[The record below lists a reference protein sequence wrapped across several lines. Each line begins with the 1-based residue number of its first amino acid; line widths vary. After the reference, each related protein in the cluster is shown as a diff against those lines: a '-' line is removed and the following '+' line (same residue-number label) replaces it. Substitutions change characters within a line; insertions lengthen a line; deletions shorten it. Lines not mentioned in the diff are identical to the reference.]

1 MLSTSRV
8 ARLFPYLAALTLSL
22 LFSSLAVL
30 NIDAQGRLSDKDV
43 EKTMDNLK
51 NDAKQLRSD
60 CNSALGKSTI
70 RGTDQEKQF
79 KSLLEQFQK
88 QTESMHDN
96 FKSGKNADADMKS
109 VRESADQISKSLTA
123 TPLGDKADA
132 QWGRVKSEFNVLSK
146 AFGIEPVAA
155 K

>member
-8 ARLFPYLAALTLSL
+8 VRLFPYFAALSL

-30 NIDAQGRLSDKDV
+30 NITAQGRMSDKDV

-79 KSLLEQFQK
+79 KSG
-88 QTESMHDN
+88 
-96 FKSGKNADADMKS
+96 SG
-109 VRESADQISKSLTA
+109 
-123 TPLGDKADA
+123 
-132 QWGRVKSEFNVLSK
+132 
-146 AFGIEPVAA
+146 
-155 K
+155 

>member
-8 ARLFPYLAALTLSL
+8 VRLFPYFAALSL

-30 NIDAQGRLSDKDV
+30 NITAQGRMSDKDV

-70 RGTDQEKQF
+70 RGRQEKQF

-109 VRESADQISKSLTA
+109 VRERADEIDKSLTT

-132 QWGRVKSEFNVLSK
+132 QWGRVKSELNALSK